1 MNKKAI
7 LLLFSSCL
15 ALSGL
20 TCNHILWYRSVSQS
34 LLSHCRKL
42 NVQNISALNIASE
55 IMLKKTV
62 TNKYFRMPSY
72 CIEELSAEGQQSLHD
87 LDIFAIKNETLIKD
101 IVGEKLR
108 VYADEYDK
116 QLTDSAKL
124 DNTVVS
130 LMLALNALA
139 LLFLGLFLSEDAKLV
154 SIQDS
159 DRQGNSE

>member
-1 MNKKAI
+1 
-7 LLLFSSCL
+7 
-15 ALSGL
+15 
-20 TCNHILWYRSVSQS
+20 
-34 LLSHCRKL
+34 
-42 NVQNISALNIASE
+42 
-55 IMLKKTV
+55 MLKKTV